1 MVEHEFIDL
10 FGRLWWTTNL
20 STAIIIFSLIYI
32 GMKLPNEV
40 QHKFG
45 QVCGV
50 FLILRNFWIHY
61 YQIHLN
67 LWTVESS
74 LPLHLC
80 GVSAILSGIVLVTRN
95 QKLYELLFYWGIPG
109 GYISI
114 VTPEFTIGTQGWL
127 FLDYYI
133 SHGGIIFAALYCTLI
148 FGMRPSQGSWLRIF
162 LWSQLFIP
170 VVGVFNYLLGSNYM
184 YINAPRRWKTLLLWV
199 MLHSISL
206 DLNWRDCFTFGYY
219 HFHSENI
226 IKKVKSN
233 LPVFPL

>member
-1 MVEHEFIDL
+1 MEEHEFIDL

-74 LPLHLC
+74 LPVHLC
-80 GVSAILSGIVLVTRN
+80 GVSAILSGIVLVTR
-95 QKLYELLFYWGIPG
+95 
-109 GYISI
+109 
-114 VTPEFTIGTQGWL
+114 
-127 FLDYYI
+127 
-133 SHGGIIFAALYCTLI
+133 
-148 FGMRPSQGSWLRIF
+148 
-162 LWSQLFIP
+162 
-170 VVGVFNYLLGSNYM
+170 
-184 YINAPRRWKTLLLWV
+184 
-199 MLHSISL
+199 
-206 DLNWRDCFTFGYY
+206 
-219 HFHSENI
+219 
-226 IKKVKSN
+226 
-233 LPVFPL
+233 

>member
-148 FGMRPSQGSWLRIF
+148 FRMRPSQGSWLRIF

-184 YINAPRRWKTLLLWV
+184 YINAPPEVENPFVVGDAPFHLIGFELAGFLHFWLL
-199 MLHSISL
+199 SL
-206 DLNWRDCFTFGYY
+206 PFRKYY
-219 HFHSENI
+219 KESEI
-226 IKKVKSN
+226 
-233 LPVFPL
+233 